1 MEFRTVWNPYMVK
14 PAAPIYVYVI
24 NSAAGDFAM
33 YANTLFLLMVG
44 LGMAL
49 IIPLAAL
56 AG

>member
-1 MEFRTVWNPYMVK
+1 MV
-14 PAAPIYVYVI
+14 PARMPVYVDVI
-24 NSAAGDFAM
+24 NSAAGDFTM